1 MKKITFSFLL
11 ATTAFTLGACSSN
24 KETTSSSKET
34 VASST
39 MEQPAQTNTKSEN
52 SAVVDALDKQFNAD
66 GDAVEIELQQDVVD
80 SESNN
85 PHEVIKIVVTDKETK
100 DGVMEANDAKYSG
113 DLTDDQKL
121 LLFGIQQIVS
131 DEAKNLK
138 NDDDSIMFTYLDDV
152 DNSMVVAYSTK
163 TKEVIPFVAVDL

>member
-1 MKKITFSFLL
+1 MKKITFIFLL
-11 ATTAFTLGACSSN
+11 TIATLTLAACSSN
-24 KETTSSSKET
+24 KETITSSKET
-34 VASST
+34 LPSST
-39 MEQPAQTNTKSEN
+39 MEQPDPTNTKSEN
-52 SAVVDALDKQFNAD
+52 SAVVDALDKQFNAN
-66 GDAVEIELQQDVVD
+66 GDAVEIKLQQDVVD
-80 SESNN
+80 GESNN
-85 PHEVIKIVVTDKETK
+85 PHEVIEIVVTDKETK
-100 DGVMEANDAKYSG
+100 DGVMKANDAKYSG

-163 TKEVIPFVAVDL
+163 AKEVIPFVEVD